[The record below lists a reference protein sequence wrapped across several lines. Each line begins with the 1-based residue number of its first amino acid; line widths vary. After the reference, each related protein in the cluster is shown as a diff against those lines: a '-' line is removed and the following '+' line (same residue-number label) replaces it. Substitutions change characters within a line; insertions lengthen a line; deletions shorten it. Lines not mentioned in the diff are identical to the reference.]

1 MIILKI
7 LLYILLFIVAVV
19 GVLLTLRLKLYITMT
34 DSLCLRA
41 GLGPIVLTLV
51 PSGRRTSVDLRDFTY
66 EKHAKR
72 LRREKRKR
80 ERRVEAA
87 KKKKLRE
94 LCQKAEQTSVDESTA
109 EQAGKTPKKLTLE
122 AILELVEF
130 VLDEFPRF
138 TSYIQTEIREL
149 DIAVARRD
157 AADCA
162 KRYGV
167 IAQLVSYLLE
177 LLDEHTSMK
186 PLRQGA
192 VAVRADFLAEKTVY
206 RIDLRIRLRLF
217 SIVRVGFHTL
227 VWFIRSKLHK

>member
-7 LLYILLFIVAVV
+7 LLYILLFILALV

-34 DSLCLRA
+34 DSLCIRA

-51 PSGRRTSVDLRDFTY
+51 PSKRRKVVELRDFTY

-94 LCQKAEQTSVDESTA
+94 LCKKAEEVSVNEVTEDA
-109 EQAGKTPKKLTLE
+109 APKKLTLE

-149 DIAVARRD
+149 DISVAGRD

-186 PLRQGA
+186 PLRPGS

-227 VWFIRSKLHK
+227 VWLIRSKLHK